1 MEISVAKTRVMV
13 VSKSACPPIVFMCNL
28 QPIEQV
34 QTFKYLG
41 LHFHASGDISHLN
54 GPLRAKAAGSGAVV
68 QRRHSQL
75 QCGNTVNLK
84 LQLLQSTLTP
94 SIHYECELWR
104 VHSPTVALAKK
115 SGTDLQRIYA
125 RHLWHICG
133 VKFATP
139 SAMLLAE
146 LGLLPL
152 QVFWW
157 QQTLQ
162 FYNKLATS
170 PRDSLFHIIL
180 LDNQHDAFERGVKNF
195 CSSIHR
201 SLASIGHAMCHDSRV
216 ACVPAIVG
224 LPQQHLQG
232 VNAFGL
238 HCPRAA
244 PSVGVVSCT
253 YHRCFRPYSKRRRYC
268 QLPMS
273 GRRMQRFLQFRL
285 AHMGYPLSLA
295 AFRVVNMSARASR
308 VCLHCGGT
316 SIADELHMVHE
327 RAALQPLWQQYGAL
341 FSPETDAM
349 RSFFAQRDHMQV
361 FNFILDFLK
370 I

>member
-1 MEISVAKTRVMV
+1 M
-13 VSKSACPPIVFMCNL
+13 
-28 QPIEQV
+28 
-34 QTFKYLG
+34 
-41 LHFHASGDISHLN
+41 
-54 GPLRAKAAGSGAVV
+54 
-68 QRRHSQL
+68 HSQL

-84 LQLLQSTLTP
+84 LQLLQSVLTP
-94 SIHYECELWR
+94 SIHYGCELWGT
-104 VHSPTVALAKK
+104 HSPTAALANQ

-125 RHLWHICG
+125 RRLRHICG

-139 SAMLLAE
+139 NAMLLAE

-180 LDNQHDAFERGVKNF
+180 LDDQHDAFQRGVKNF

-201 SLASIGHAMCHDSRV
+201 SLASIGHSMCRDSGV
-216 ACVPAIVG
+216 ACIHDVPAIVE
-224 LPQQHLQG
+224 LLQQHLQG

-244 PSVGVVSCT
+244 LSAGVVSCT
-253 YHRCFRPYSKRRRYC
+253 YHQWFRPYSKRRRYC
-268 QLPMS
+268 QLPVS

-285 AHMGYPLSLA
+285 ASHGLPIVTGPFSGGQH
-295 AFRVVNMSARASR
+295 VARADR

-316 SIADELHMVHE
+316 SIADELHMVLE
-327 RAALQPLWQQYGAL
+327 CAALQPLRQQYATL
-341 FSPETDAM
+341 FSPDTDTM

-361 FNFILDFLK
+361 FNFILDCLDVLK